1 MSRSSTEAA
10 LAETLSAGLPAEFR
24 NLTAEELGD
33 ISAHVG
39 AALDHHQTA
48 IDDAEENIVNL
59 VPRPVRGTVRRLL
72 RSGR

>member
-10 LAETLSAGLPAEFR
+10 LVETLGAGLPSDFR
-24 NLTAEELGD
+24 KLSAEELGD

-39 AALDHHQTA
+39 AALEHHQAA
-48 IDDAEENIVNL
+48 IDEAEENIVNL
-59 VPRPVRGTVRRLL
+59 VPRPARGTVRRLL